1 MELAIQ
7 AQGEGVM
14 NFFDAI
20 NAHVAWKVRLQ
31 KHIKGESEE
40 RLDPEV
46 VGRDDLCN
54 LGKWIY
60 SNASQHGE
68 IALFRQVREQ
78 HADFHRCAAEII
90 ETTNRGDKAGA
101 EHKLHNDYAHLSNMI
116 VKSLSKLGK
125 ELPDEPL

>member
-1 MELAIQ
+1 
-7 AQGEGVM
+7 M

-40 RLDPEV
+40 QLDASV
-46 VGRDDLCN
+46 VGRDDQCT

-60 SNASQHGE
+60 ANVEQHGE
-68 IALFRQVREQ
+68 MALFRQVQVQ

-90 ETTNRGDKAGA
+90 DTANRGEQQEA
-101 EHKLHNDYAHLSNMI
+101 EHKLHHDYAHLSYMI
-116 VKSLSKLGK
+116 IKSLRNLGK
-125 ELPDEPL
+125 ELPEEVS

>member
-1 MELAIQ
+1 
-7 AQGEGVM
+7 M

-40 RLDPEV
+40 QLDASV
-46 VGRDDLCN
+46 VGRDDLCM
-54 LGKWIY
+54 LGKWIHA
-60 SNASQHGE
+60 NVGQHGE
-68 IALFRQVREQ
+68 MPLFRQVQEQ
-78 HADFHRCAAEII
+78 HADFHLCAAEII
-90 ETTNRGDKAGA
+90 ESANRGEQAEA
-101 EHKLHNDYAHLSNMI
+101 EHKLHHDYAHLSYMI